1 MAKPALQL
9 SLLACRFVIFLC
21 CSLFSLFFLRCVS
34 PVFLCVST
42 HLNAT
47 ALAGVDL

>member
-21 CSLFSLFFLRCVS
+21 CSLFFLRCVS

-47 ALAGVDL
+47 AIAGVDL